1 MDLVQIK
8 SIAIIF
14 VGKDHGEYKWNNF
27 DFKTVVYKLI
37 KTNVQSEEK
46 N

>member
-14 VGKDHGEYKWNNF
+14 VCKGHGEYKWNNF
-27 DFKTVVYKLI
+27 DLKTIVYKLI